1 MWDKLLLCDAV
12 TGTLS
17 ITRMKIYGG
26 RSDVTVVISMGS
38 EVLAAVLMKIKSSG
52 MLHRVDW

>member
-1 MWDKLLLCDAV
+1 M

-17 ITRMKIYGG
+17 ITSMKIYGG
-26 RSDVTVVISMGS
+26 RSDVTVSIFVGS
-38 EVLAAVLMKIKSSG
+38 EFLAAVLMKIKYSG